1 MGFLETTLNVNL
13 STPINQLG
21 YGIAGLNIAKAL
33 TEAGH
38 TVALFTISNVEA
50 PEEYHEM
57 LRPLISNSRWPDFTA
72 PSIRLWHQHDMSQ
85 FVGSGPK
92 VAFPIFELDT
102 LADIERHHLG
112 HCDYWFVCSQWA
124 KDVLV
129 ENLED
134 SLKSG
139 DIADRTFVIPL
150 GVDRSI
156 FRENISQREETI
168 FLNVGKWEV
177 RKGHDIL
184 VEAFNLA
191 FEEEDDVELWMLCDN
206 PFYRDE
212 ENFEWERLYR
222 SSKLG
227 DKVKVIPR
235 QDTQTDVYNIMA
247 QSDCG
252 VFPSRGEGWNLDLL
266 EMMSCGKSAIAT
278 NYSAH
283 TEFCNKENCYLVDLP
298 EKEEANDGKWF
309 RGQGGWGK
317 IDTKQVEEIAEHMKN
332 VHELKKNDNLNL
344 NQAGIDTAKKF
355 SWENSAKCILEAV
368 KTMQEKDD
376 THTE

>member
-13 STPINQLG
+13 SAPINQLG
-21 YGIAGLNIAKAL
+21 YGITGLNIAKAL
-33 TEAGH
+33 TESGH

-57 LRPLISNSRWPDFTA
+57 LRPLISNSRWPDFNA
-72 PSIRLWHQHDMSQ
+72 PSIRIWHQYDMSQ
-85 FVGSGPK
+85 FVGRGPK
-92 VAFPIFELDT
+92 VGFPIFELDT

-156 FRENISQREETI
+156 FRENISQRKETI

-184 VEAFNLA
+184 VKAFNLA
-191 FEEEDDVELWMLCDN
+191 FEEDDDVELWMLCDN
-206 PFYRDE
+206 PFNRDE

-235 QDTQTDVYNIMA
+235 QDTQMDVYNIMS

-252 VFPSRGEGWNLDLL
+252 VFPSRGEGWNLELL

-283 TEFCNKENCYLVDLP
+283 TEFCDKENCYLVDLP

-309 RGQGGWGK
+309 RGQGKWGK
-317 IDTKQVEEIAEHMKN
+317 IDDKQVEEIAEHMKT
-332 VHELKKNDNLNL
+332 VHELKKKDNLNL
-344 NQAGIDTAKKF
+344 NQAGIDVAKKF
-355 SWENSAKCILEAV
+355 SWKNSAKCILEAI
-368 KTMQEKDD
+368 KTMQEK
-376 THTE
+376 EPE